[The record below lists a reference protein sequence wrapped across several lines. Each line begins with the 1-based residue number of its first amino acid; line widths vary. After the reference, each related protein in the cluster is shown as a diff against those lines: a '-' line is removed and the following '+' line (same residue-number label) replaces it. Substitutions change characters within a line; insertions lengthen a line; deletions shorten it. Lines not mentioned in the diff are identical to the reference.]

1 MAVGKREKDKNKHEP
16 LIEEEEKKEKEKEKE
31 EEEKRVQTS
40 WRQALLPRKR
50 ILYLD
55 RCSCCS
61 SGDTCGTKAT
71 NGEEEVRSSSMR
83 SSWASLRRD
92 PRLLLVLAALV
103 VVVGRLKGSG
113 SSFSFVP
120 FANAARSFARSSS
133 ATSSASSQQLA
144 ASGEAISTE
153 LLEHPKLLSLSR
165 KDPSQP
171 SVFIAIGSAPKKH
184 ELRDTVRATWLAHCK
199 PPSCGYRFF
208 TDDNYTLGDHLGG
221 ASPNGDGVPAD
232 VVTTPADEGGYA
244 HFGIR
249 ALQQMEWSLRHVDF
263 DHYLRLDDDGMLC
276 VDHLMHDLKQLPL
289 TRLFW
294 GKYWCQ
300 HMVRVIPLHLWRRS
314 DWEIFG
320 VALVTVAR
328 S

>member
-1 MAVGKREKDKNKHEP
+1 MKSS
-16 LIEEEEKKEKEKEKE
+16 
-31 EEEKRVQTS
+31 RVS
-40 WRQALLPRKR
+40 NRGNA
-50 ILYLD
+50 
-55 RCSCCS
+55 
-61 SGDTCGTKAT
+61 
-71 NGEEEVRSSSMR
+71 
-83 SSWASLRRD
+83 
-92 PRLLLVLAALV
+92 RLLLLAAVVIVLV
-103 VVVGRLKGSG
+103 GLVRDNGGSNSG
-113 SSFSFVP
+113 FKFIH
-120 FANAARSFARSSS
+120 FANAGRSFARSSS
-133 ATSSASSQQLA
+133 ATSSASSQQPA

-153 LLEHPKLLSLSR
+153 LLEHPKSLSLSR
-165 KDPSQP
+165 KNPSQP

-184 ELRDTVRATWLAHCK
+184 ELRDTVRATWLTHCK

-208 TDDNYTLGDHLGG
+208 TDDNFTLGDKLGG
-221 ASPNGDGVPAD
+221 ASANGDGVPAD
-232 VVTTPADEGGYA
+232 VVTTPAEEGGYA

-300 HMVRVIPLHLWRRS
+300 HMVRLFSFIPPHWQRGAAQRESFPRRHKFC
-314 DWEIFG
+314 FG
-320 VALVTVAR
+320 R